1 MKLRTS
7 KTPAIERAKGVP
19 FSSDIE
25 LLGTEALS
33 EFPEFKIAIGNGD
46 VSSQKNSFLSV
57 YGTDCKFFYSVEV
70 KSDSIG
76 FIERGLGYVEQ
87 HDGKFFLKRNRPFY
101 YIENGNAISLTK
113 PRPIAAD
120 DSLQVIAASYA
131 PTTYMELLTDAN
143 ALITST
149 SPHVP
154 TSVVVDN
161 HSLLGRLD
169 GDIESLK
176 ISDIVNEGHISEVA
190 LNAIKQHTKNLIL
203 KSSKVDVKRLT
214 TNDLQLNPQQS
225 APERKG
231 VIYYDESDDCLKYY
245 DGTAWRVLMWQK
257 DRP

>member
-7 KTPAIERAKGVP
+7 KTPAIEKAKGVP
-19 FSSDIE
+19 FSPDME

-33 EFPEFKIAIGNGD
+33 ELPEFKIAISNGD
-46 VSSQKNSFLSV
+46 VSSAKNSFLSV
-57 YGTDCKFFYSVEV
+57 YGTDCKFFYSIEV

-101 YIENGNAISLTK
+101 YIENGNAVSLTK

-120 DSLQVIAASYA
+120 DSVVVIAASYA
-131 PTTYMELLTDAN
+131 PTTYLELLTDAN

-149 SPHVP
+149 SPHLP

-176 ISDIVNEGHISEVA
+176 ISDIVNEGHISELA

-214 TNDLQLNPQQS
+214 TNDLQLHPQKS

-231 VIYYDESDDCLKYY
+231 VLYYDQEEDALKYY
-245 DGTAWRVLMWQK
+245 DGTKWRVIVWTE
-257 DRP
+257 DA

>member
-7 KTPAIERAKGVP
+7 KTQAIEKAKGVP
-19 FSSDIE
+19 FSPDIE
-25 LLGTEALS
+25 LLGTESLL
-33 EFPEFKIAIGNGD
+33 ELPEFKISVGNGD
-46 VSSQKNSFLSV
+46 ISSQKNSFLSV

-87 HDGKFFLKRNRPFY
+87 NEGKFFLKRNRPFY
-101 YIENGNAISLTK
+101 YIENGNALPLTK

-120 DSLQVIAASYA
+120 DNLVVIAASYA

-149 SPHVP
+149 SPHLP

-161 HSLLGRLD
+161 NSLLGRLD

-176 ISDIVNEGHISEVA
+176 ISDIVNEGRISELA

-214 TNDLQLNPQQS
+214 TNDLQLHPQKS

-231 VIYYDESDDCLKYY
+231 VLYYDESDNNLKYY
-245 DGTAWRVLMWQK
+245 DGQVWRILSYAEDK
-257 DRP
+257 

>member
-7 KTPAIERAKGVP
+7 KTPALERAKGVP
-19 FSSDIE
+19 FSPDIE

-33 EFPEFKIAIGNGD
+33 EFPEFKLSISNGD
-46 VSSQKNSFLSV
+46 ISSTKNSFLSV
-57 YGTDCKFFYSVEV
+57 YGTDCKFFYSVEI

-131 PTTYMELLTDAN
+131 PTTYIELLTDAN

-149 SPHVP
+149 SPHLP

-169 GDIESLK
+169 GEIESLK
-176 ISDIVNEGHISEVA
+176 ISDIVNEGRISEIA

-214 TNDLQLNPQQS
+214 TNDLQLHPQKS

-231 VIYYDESDDCLKYY
+231 VLYYDESENCLKYY
-245 DGTAWRVLMWQK
+245 DGEKWRTLTWTEDK
-257 DRP
+257 

>member
-7 KTPAIERAKGVP
+7 KTPAIEKAKGVP
-19 FSSDIE
+19 FSPDME

-33 EFPEFKIAIGNGD
+33 ELPEFKIAISNGD
-46 VSSQKNSFLSV
+46 VSSAKNSFLSV
-57 YGTDCKFFYSVEV
+57 YGTDCKFFYSIEV

-101 YIENGNAISLTK
+101 YIENGNAVSLTK

-120 DSLQVIAASYA
+120 DSVVVIAASYA
-131 PTTYMELLTDAN
+131 PTTYLELLTDAN

-149 SPHVP
+149 SPHLP

-176 ISDIVNEGHISEVA
+176 ISDIVNEGHISELA

-214 TNDLQLNPQQS
+214 TNDLQLHPQKS

-231 VIYYDESDDCLKYY
+231 VLYYDQEEDALKYY
-245 DGTAWRVLMWQK
+245 DGTKWRVIAWTE
-257 DRP
+257 DA

>member
-7 KTPAIERAKGVP
+7 KTPAIEKAKGVP
-19 FSSDIE
+19 FSPDME

-33 EFPEFKIAIGNGD
+33 ELPEFKIAISNGD
-46 VSSQKNSFLSV
+46 VSSAKNSFLSV
-57 YGTDCKFFYSVEV
+57 YGTDCKFFYSIEV

-101 YIENGNAISLTK
+101 YIENGNAVSLTK

-120 DSLQVIAASYA
+120 DSIFVIAASYA
-131 PTTYMELLTDAN
+131 PTTYIELLTDAN

-149 SPHVP
+149 SPHMP

-176 ISDIVNEGHISEVA
+176 ISDIVNEGNISEIA

-214 TNDLQLNPQQS
+214 TNDLQLNPQKS

-231 VIYYDESDDCLKYY
+231 VLYYDQEEDALKYY
-245 DGTAWRVLMWQK
+245 DGTKWRVIAWTE
-257 DRP
+257 DA

>member
-7 KTPAIERAKGVP
+7 KTPAIEKAKGVP
-19 FSSDIE
+19 FSPDIE

-33 EFPEFKIAIGNGD
+33 ELPEFKIAVSNGD
-46 VSSQKNSFLSV
+46 VSSTTNSFLSV

-101 YIENGNAISLTK
+101 YIENGNALPLTK

-120 DSLQVIAASYA
+120 DSVMVIASSYA

-149 SPHVP
+149 SPHLP

-169 GDIESLK
+169 GDLESLK
-176 ISDIVNEGHISEVA
+176 ISDIVNEGQISELA

-214 TNDLQLNPQQS
+214 TNDLQLHPQKS
-225 APERKG
+225 APERRG
-231 VIYYDESDDCLKYY
+231 VIYYDDEQDVLKYH
-245 DGTAWRVLMWQK
+245 DGEGWRTLMCTEDK
-257 DRP
+257 

>member
-7 KTPAIERAKGVP
+7 KTPAIEKAKGVP
-19 FSSDIE
+19 FSSDME

-33 EFPEFKIAIGNGD
+33 EFPEFKIPIGNGD
-46 VSSQKNSFLSV
+46 LSSQKNSFLSV
-57 YGTDCKFFYSVEV
+57 YGTDCKFFYAVEV

-76 FIERGLGYVEQ
+76 FVERGLGYVEQ

-101 YIENGNAISLTK
+101 YIENGNAVPSTK

-120 DSLQVIAASYA
+120 DELQVIAASYA

-149 SPHVP
+149 SPHLP

-176 ISDIVNEGHISEVA
+176 ISDIFNEGRISELA
-190 LNAIKQHTKNLIL
+190 LNAITEHTKNLIL
-203 KSSKVDVKRLT
+203 KSSKVNVKRLT
-214 TNDLQLNPQQS
+214 TNDLQFYPQKS

-231 VIYYDESDDCLKYY
+231 FLYYDESDNCLKFY
-245 DGTAWRVLMWQK
+245 DGNGWRIIMWQE
-257 DRP
+257 DGL

>member
-7 KTPAIERAKGVP
+7 KTPALERAKGVP
-19 FSSDIE
+19 FSPDIE

-33 EFPEFKIAIGNGD
+33 EFPEFKLSISNGD
-46 VSSQKNSFLSV
+46 ISSTKNSFLSV
-57 YGTDCKFFYSVEV
+57 YGTDCKFFYSVEI

-76 FIERGLGYVEQ
+76 FIERGLGNVEQ

-131 PTTYMELLTDAN
+131 PTTYIELLTDAN

-149 SPHVP
+149 SPHLP

-169 GDIESLK
+169 GEIESLK
-176 ISDIVNEGHISEVA
+176 ISDIVNEGHISEIA

-214 TNDLQLNPQQS
+214 TNDLQLHPQKS

-231 VIYYDESDDCLKYY
+231 VLYYDESENCLKYY
-245 DGTAWRVLMWQK
+245 DGEKWRTLTWTEDK
-257 DRP
+257 